1 MAAVDALQG
10 HGTTLAAHA
19 CHQIARHACPEP
31 PLNSG
36 RVSEHFLLEQ
46 TLARC
51 VASTQPLHA
60 CGRQV
65 PQQHV
70 AARKMAAVDGLEFFD
85 ALEAPPLALCIPSND
100 GWMPCFQQC
109 QGHVLEEK
117 QERDRA
123 PLPYATH
130 RCTRH
135 QCLKPDACRTSRKD
149 GWCGKNQATLAEDWR
164 RNQAPPARAFRC
176 CEMRR

>member
-36 RVSEHFLLEQ
+36 RISEHFLLEQ

-60 CGRQV
+60 AC
-65 PQQHV
+65 V
-70 AARKMAAVDGLEFFD
+70 ANKMISMIGGVALARV
-85 ALEAPPLALCIPSND
+85 C
-100 GWMPCFQQC
+100 
-109 QGHVLEEK
+109 
-117 QERDRA
+117 
-123 PLPYATH
+123 
-130 RCTRH
+130 
-135 QCLKPDACRTSRKD
+135 
-149 GWCGKNQATLAEDWR
+149 
-164 RNQAPPARAFRC
+164 
-176 CEMRR
+176 